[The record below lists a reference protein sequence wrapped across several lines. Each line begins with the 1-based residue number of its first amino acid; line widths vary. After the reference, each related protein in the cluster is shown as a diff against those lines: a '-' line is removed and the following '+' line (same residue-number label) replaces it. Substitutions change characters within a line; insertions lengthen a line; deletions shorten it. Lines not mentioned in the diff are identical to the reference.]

1 MNNPNLPALTKEEVT
16 FSSKEKLNEVIAK
29 LTALASSDGEIEKSE
44 QDLLNNI
51 MSLNE

>member
-1 MNNPNLPALTKEEVT
+1 MNNPNPPAITKEDVI

-29 LTALASSDGEIEKSE
+29 LTGLAASDGEIDDSE
-44 QDLLNNI
+44 QELLNTI